1 MLDRVERYGGL
12 IEAPVREHTE
22 VERLAPRAEGW
33 VATTSAGPL
42 RARAVVSATGPFQRP
57 YVPPLSAELPPDVVQ
72 VHASRYRNPDSL
84 PAGGVL
90 VVGGGASGFQI
101 AEELL
106 ANGRA
111 LHLSVSRHR
120 RMPRRYRGRDLFW
133 WLDRWGFMD
142 RPRDQWPGG
151 RMPGSLVVTGVGG
164 GHDVDVRRLRA
175 DGAAILG
182 RLLGVDGHR
191 LTFAD
196 DAEAVLAEA
205 DLVHD
210 EFVVVAEEDIAR
222 HGLELPRDDRA
233 AAARTA
239 VPAMPLLDL
248 RAAGITSVVWCTGYR
263 HDLGWIDAPVVDDSG
278 RPVQV
283 RGVTSARGLVLPGP
297 ALDAH
302 VRLRA
307 VSGSL
312 ERRFAAGRAHRGER
326 RSAHQPRLTNFRE
339 NRGPGATSCA
349 SSNWT
354 RTPAA
359 GVPRRWCRGP
369 RWWRTWVN
377 GGLGDPTHD
386 ALEHVPEHRDVAGP
400 LERLADVVGRGSA
413 GTGAPGQTV
422 KPPDIQNGISS
433 STNPTV
439 PRWSPAA

>member
-1 MLDRVERYGGL
+1 MTEHHDVLVVGGGQAGLVMSWHLQQHGVDHVVLERARVAERWRSERWDSLMFQFTSEWLNLPGYAYDGSDPDGFAHHTEVLDRVERYGGL

-263 HDLGWIDAPVVDDSG
+263 HDLGWIDAPVVDESG

-283 RGVTSARGLVLPGP
+283 RGVTSARGLYFLGLHWMHTFGSGLFSGVSN
-297 ALDAH
+297 DA
-302 VRLRA
+302 
-307 VSGSL
+307 SL
-312 ERRFAAGRAHRGER
+312 LAEHIVA
-326 RSAHQPRLTNFRE
+326 
-339 NRGPGATSCA
+339 
-349 SSNWT
+349 
-354 RTPAA
+354 
-359 GVPRRWCRGP
+359 
-369 RWWRTWVN
+369 N
-377 GGLGDPTHD
+377 GG
-386 ALEHVPEHRDVAGP
+386 P
-400 LERLADVVGRGSA
+400 LTS
-413 GTGAPGQTV
+413 
-422 KPPDIQNGISS
+422 PD
-433 STNPTV
+433 
-439 PRWSPAA
+439 